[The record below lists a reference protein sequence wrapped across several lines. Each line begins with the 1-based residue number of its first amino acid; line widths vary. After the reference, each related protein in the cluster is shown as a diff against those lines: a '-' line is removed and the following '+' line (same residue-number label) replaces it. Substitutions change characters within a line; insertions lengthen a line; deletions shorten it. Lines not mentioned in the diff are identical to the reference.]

1 MSAVDFSPEKVRMEL
16 VPVFERPEV
25 RLVVLFGSRVSGRL
39 RRSSDL
45 DLAVLADHPID
56 SVDLTNSITQLL
68 HFPDVDVVDLARC
81 SPTLAMVVATRGK
94 VLYERALGDFA
105 SFCSL
110 SLRRYEDARKMR
122 AAQKE
127 AILNFLRRRGL

>member
-1 MSAVDFSPEKVRMEL
+1 VQNGELIEQLPEKLQPLFR
-16 VPVFERPEV
+16 RPDI
-25 RLVVLFGSRVSGRL
+25 RLVVVFGSRVSGQVRK
-39 RRSSDL
+39 SSDL
-45 DLAVLADHPID
+45 DIAILGDRPLDT
-56 SVDLTNSITQLL
+56 VDLTNLVMQLVG
-68 HFPDVDVVDLARC
+68 FSEVDMVDLSRC
-81 SPTLAMVVATRGK
+81 SPTLAMIVATRGK
-94 VLYERALGDFA
+94 VLCERAPGDFA